1 MMLPLH
7 ESLSRNERSW
17 HWVAITVL
25 VLVALVGLIA
35 CKPSTNTNNPI
46 SQPLLQQIK
55 QRGTLLA
62 GVKFDCRPFGY
73 LDVDGHVKGYDVDLM
88 GELAYRILGRRE
100 AVEFQ
105 QVLSATR
112 ILALE
117 SGNVDVVAATMTIT
131 PEREQLIDFSD
142 SYFLAGQGV
151 LVPKHSGVSRLA
163 DLKGKRILLVM
174 GSTSERNIKRL
185 LPQASYIGYKT
196 ITDAFSAMKAHRG
209 EALTSDDVI
218 LTGLLQSDKSDFK
231 ILPDRL
237 SAEPYGLGVKQDAST
252 HSFRLAINQALAA
265 MQTDGTLAR
274 LKAKWLTP

>member
-1 MMLPLH
+1 LGRH
-7 ESLSRNERSW
+7 ERSW
-17 HWVAITVL
+17 HWVAITGL
-25 VLVALVGLIA
+25 VLVALIGLIA
-35 CKPSTNTNNPI
+35 CKPSPDGQNAG
-46 SQPLLQQIK
+46 SQPLLEQIK

-88 GELAYRILGRRE
+88 RELAFRLLGRRE

-142 SYFLAGQGV
+142 SYFMAGQGI
-151 LVPKHSGVSRLA
+151 LVPTQASAKRLT
-163 DLKGKRILLVM
+163 DLKGKRVLLVM

-185 LPQASYIGYKT
+185 LPQASYVGYKT
-196 ITDAFSAMKAHRG
+196 ITDAFSALKAHRG

-218 LTGLLQSDKSDFK
+218 LTGLLQSDKANFRL
-231 ILPDRL
+231 LPDRL
-237 SAEPYGLGVKQDAST
+237 SAEPYGLGLKQDPST
-252 HSFRLAINQALAA
+252 QSFRLAINKALAA
-265 MQTDGTLAR
+265 MQADGTLAR